1 MYSASE
7 WIFPDLWRFINVLI
21 IIIINGRPLTVDNL
35 GDPCGPEPL
44 TPNHLL
50 TMKSKVILPP
60 PSGRLRKG
68 RRLRQKTVAASGS
81 GGLSNEFWA
90 RWRKE
95 YLVNLQVRQKWNNSR
110 RNLKV
115 EDVVLI
121 KDAELARGQ
130 WRLGQVVEVYPDKDQ
145 LVRKVRLRVGDP
157 TLVGSPT
164 LGPKLGRR
172 VAKVTYVERPIQ
184 KLVLLLES
192 D

>member
-1 MYSASE
+1 M
-7 WIFPDLWRFINVLI
+7 
-21 IIIINGRPLTVDNL
+21 
-35 GDPCGPEPL
+35 
-44 TPNHLL
+44 
-50 TMKSKVILPP
+50 
-60 PSGRLRKG
+60 
-68 RRLRQKTVAASGS
+68 
-81 GGLSNEFWA
+81 
-90 RWRKE
+90 
-95 YLVNLQVRQKWNNSR
+95 NLQVRQKLNKSR
-110 RNLKV
+110 RNLKA

-157 TLVGSPT
+157 TLDQ
-164 LGPKLGRR
+164 LGRR